1 MSSSSSVPPNNNTS
15 SSLHLSRR
23 IQHAVTGLILLAIS
37 YIIPPYPIGVALLSI
52 ATVAFYIVHLR
63 RVHDEVWDSWYLQQ
77 FGNLLRDHER
87 GAWEEEIEEVHND
100 NNTLRKTA
108 VSNGTVMPQKKYTIR
123 RRRKTVPNLP
133 GAYYFLLGTTLS
145 TLLYNTSVARTALL
159 VLSIADP
166 AAGLVGSWFGIHLP
180 GWSVSWEQLLRTQR
194 GNGNFVAD
202 GGPSVIGSITCA
214 LTTILCTYV
223 YIPASNS
230 LVSMTQS
237 SSTMLVA
244 NNRVICLSLGS
255 RLVVGLLTA
264 VSEAVAGKRN
274 IPVIGILLVDDN
286 LLIPL
291 IVGALIHWLS

>member
-1 MSSSSSVPPNNNTS
+1 V
-15 SSLHLSRR
+15 
-23 IQHAVTGLILLAIS
+23 Q
-37 YIIPPYPIGVALLSI
+37 
-52 ATVAFYIVHLR
+52 
-63 RVHDEVWDSWYLQQ
+63 DEVWDSWYLQQ
-77 FGNLLRDHER
+77 FGTLLRDHER

-108 VSNGTVMPQKKYTIR
+108 VSNGTVMPQKYTKR

-145 TLLYNTSVARTALL
+145 TLFYNTIVARTALL

-180 GWSVSWEQLLRTQR
+180 AWNVSWEQLLRTQR
-194 GNGNFVAD
+194 GNGNIVAD

-223 YIPASNS
+223 YIPTSNS
-230 LVSMTQS
+230 LVTLP
-237 SSTMLVA
+237 SSTMVVA
-244 NNRVICLSLGS
+244 NDRVLCLSLGS
-255 RLVVGLLTA
+255 RLSVGLLTA
-264 VSEAVAGKRN
+264 VTEAMAGKRN
-274 IPVIGILLVDDN
+274 IPVIGVLLVDDN

-291 IVGALIHWLS
+291 IVGAFIHWLS

>member
-1 MSSSSSVPPNNNTS
+1 MTSSSSVPPNNNNS

-37 YIIPPYPIGVALLSI
+37 YIIPAYPIGVALLSI
-52 ATVAFYIVHLR
+52 ATVAFYAVHLR

-77 FGNLLRDHER
+77 FGTLLRDHER
-87 GAWEEEIEEVHND
+87 GAWEEIEETVHND

-108 VSNGTVMPQKKYTIR
+108 VSNGTVNTIR
-123 RRRKTVPNLP
+123 RRRKTEPNLP

-145 TLLYNTSVARTALL
+145 TLLYNTIVARTALL

-166 AAGLVGSWFGIHLP
+166 AAGLVGSWFRIHLP

-194 GNGNFVAD
+194 GNCNFVAD
-202 GGPSVIGSITCA
+202 GGPSVIGSIACA

-223 YIPASNS
+223 YIPTSNS
-230 LVSMTQS
+230 LVSMTLP
-237 SSTMLVA
+237 SSTMVVA
-244 NNRVICLSLGS
+244 KDRVICLSLGS

-264 VSEAVAGKRN
+264 VTEAMAGKRN
-274 IPVIGILLVDDN
+274 IPVIGIFLVDDN

>member
-1 MSSSSSVPPNNNTS
+1 M
-15 SSLHLSRR
+15 
-23 IQHAVTGLILLAIS
+23 TGLILLAIS

-63 RVHDEVWDSWYLQQ
+63 RVHDESWDSWYLQQ
-77 FGNLLRDHER
+77 FGTLLRDHER
-87 GAWEEEIEEVHND
+87 GAWEEIEEEEVHNE
-100 NNTLRKTA
+100 NNTLRKSA
-108 VSNGTVMPQKKYTIR
+108 ASNGIPNKITLR
-123 RRRKTVPNLP
+123 RRRKIVPNLP

-145 TLLYNTSVARTALL
+145 TLLYNTIVARTALL

-166 AAGLVGSWFGIHLP
+166 AAGLVGSWFRIHLP

-223 YIPASNS
+223 YIPTSNS
-230 LVSMTQS
+230 LVSMTLPS
-237 SSTMLVA
+237 LTMVVA
-244 NNRVICLSLGS
+244 KDRVICLSLGS

-264 VSEAVAGKRN
+264 VTEAMAGKRN

>member
-1 MSSSSSVPPNNNTS
+1 
-15 SSLHLSRR
+15 
-23 IQHAVTGLILLAIS
+23 
-37 YIIPPYPIGVALLSI
+37 
-52 ATVAFYIVHLR
+52 
-63 RVHDEVWDSWYLQQ
+63 VWDSWYLQQ
-77 FGNLLRDHER
+77 FGTLLRDHER
-87 GAWEEEIEEVHND
+87 GAWEEIEEVQND
-100 NNTLRKTA
+100 NNTRKTA
-108 VSNGTVMPQKKYTIR
+108 VSNGAVMPQKYTKRR

-145 TLLYNTSVARTALL
+145 TILYNTSVARTALL

-166 AAGLVGSWFGIHLP
+166 AAGLVGSWFGIHLS

-223 YIPASNS
+223 YIPISNS
-230 LVSMTQS
+230 LVSMPMIS
-237 SSTMLVA
+237 ASTMV
-244 NNRVICLSLGS
+244 NDRVICLSLGS
-255 RLVVGLLTA
+255 RLSVGLLTA
-264 VSEAVAGKRN
+264 VTEAVAGKRN

>member
-1 MSSSSSVPPNNNTS
+1 
-15 SSLHLSRR
+15 
-23 IQHAVTGLILLAIS
+23 VTGLILLAIS

-63 RVHDEVWDSWYLQQ
+63 RIHDEVWDSWYLQQ

-87 GAWEEEIEEVHND
+87 GAWEEIEGVHND

-108 VSNGTVMPQKKYTIR
+108 VSNGTVMPQIIYTKR
-123 RRRKTVPNLP
+123 RRRKTVLNLP
-133 GAYYFLLGTTLS
+133 GAFYFLLGTTLS
-145 TLLYNTSVARTALL
+145 SLLYNTSVARTALL

-180 GWSVSWEQLLRTQR
+180 AWNVSWEQLLRAQR

-214 LTTILCTYV
+214 LTTILCTFV
-223 YIPASNS
+223 YIPTSNS
-230 LVSMTQS
+230 LVSMPMTS
-237 SSTMLVA
+237 ASTVV
-244 NNRVICLSLGS
+244 NDRVICLSLGS
-255 RLVVGLLTA
+255 RLSVGLLTA
-264 VSEAVAGKRN
+264 VTEAMAGKRN

-291 IVGALIHWLS
+291 IVGGLIHWLS

>member
-1 MSSSSSVPPNNNTS
+1 
-15 SSLHLSRR
+15 
-23 IQHAVTGLILLAIS
+23 VTGLILLAIS
-37 YIIPPYPIGVALLSI
+37 YIIPAYPIGVALLSI
-52 ATVAFYIVHLR
+52 ATVAFYAVHLR

-77 FGNLLRDHER
+77 FGTLLRDHER
-87 GAWEEEIEEVHND
+87 GAWEEIEETVHND

-108 VSNGTVMPQKKYTIR
+108 VSNVTVIMPQKYTKR
-123 RRRKTVPNLP
+123 RRRKTEPNLP

-145 TLLYNTSVARTALL
+145 TLLYNIIVARTALL

-166 AAGLVGSWFGIHLP
+166 AAGLVGSWFRIHLP

-202 GGPSVIGSITCA
+202 GGPSVIGSIACA

-223 YIPASNS
+223 YIPTSNS
-230 LVSMTQS
+230 LVSMTLPS
-237 SSTMLVA
+237 LTMVVA
-244 NNRVICLSLGS
+244 KDRVICLSLGS

-264 VSEAVAGKRN
+264 VTEAMAGKRN

-291 IVGALIHWLS
+291 IVGALIYWLS